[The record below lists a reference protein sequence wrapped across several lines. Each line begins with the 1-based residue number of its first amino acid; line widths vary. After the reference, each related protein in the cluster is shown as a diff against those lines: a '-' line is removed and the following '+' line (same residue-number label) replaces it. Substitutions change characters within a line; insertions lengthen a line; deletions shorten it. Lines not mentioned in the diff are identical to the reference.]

1 MFSSSQPHFSQMFI
15 LGKSYA
21 KPGNKVI
28 VTNGELERWVFYY
41 SFGEPGIIQ
50 CATYSEPF
58 RCHQHHHHHLSLL
71 PQLHGHEK
79 QGAWLVSLWTC
90 LPDFFIPSFDWPRCV
105 FKTNVWEKELSFLY
119 SLLWRPLLLSRGEE
133 LASGGLGAGK
143 VVISYQTGL
152 LRWGDDCYM
161 WKLIL

>member
-1 MFSSSQPHFSQMFI
+1 MFI

-28 VTNGELERWVFYY
+28 VTNGELERWDMYY
-41 SFGEPGIIQ
+41 RFGGRASYNTMCLILGAISLSSTSSSPSFSPSSTSWSWEAGSL
-50 CATYSEPF
+50 TSEF
-58 RCHQHHHHHLSLL
+58 VNL
-71 PQLHGHEK
+71 P
-79 QGAWLVSLWTC
+79 AWLFC
-90 LPDFFIPSFDWPRCV
+90 NPSFDWSHYV

-152 LRWGDDCYM
+152 LRWGDDCYV